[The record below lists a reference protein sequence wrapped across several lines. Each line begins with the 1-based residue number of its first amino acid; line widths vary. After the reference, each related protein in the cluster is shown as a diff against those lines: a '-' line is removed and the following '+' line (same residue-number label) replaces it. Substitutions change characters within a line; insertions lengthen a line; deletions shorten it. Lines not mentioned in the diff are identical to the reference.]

1 MFCIKCGKENKE
13 GSKVC
18 YYCGAL
24 LVNQKPPEQTSTEID
39 VNQVSSDETISTNCY
54 KCGKENKEGSKVCY
68 YCGALLVKPKPPEV
82 EKVETPPVQYP
93 TATPVIPP
101 TSNNAPGNFPPY
113 YNPTSGGYSP
123 PPSQRSPYPPGYRS
137 PYGMPPSAW
146 RGGMAQPRFPIAPN
160 GVPYVV
166 NENPQAFHSYTKE
179 GKQVYAIFASFS
191 IRVFAAFID
200 TMIMSIPGF
209 MLSLLVY
216 WVTLPASVLESNS
229 IDPTNPDVVSASNW
243 LILLNGT
250 IYLLYC
256 VFMTAR
262 FGQTVGH
269 RLMGLKVMKLDGSKP
284 DLSTALV
291 RNLFG
296 YSWIISQILSAVD
309 IGLVNILGFILTVM
323 VMIGFGSVAWAPRR
337 QGWHDRLA
345 GTIVVHRA
353 ELVKDLNF

>member
-1 MFCIKCGKENKE
+1 
-13 GSKVC
+13 
-18 YYCGAL
+18 
-24 LVNQKPPEQTSTEID
+24 P
-39 VNQVSSDETISTNCY
+39 
-54 KCGKENKEGSKVCY
+54 
-68 YCGALLVKPKPPEV
+68 
-82 EKVETPPVQYP
+82 
-93 TATPVIPP
+93 PP
-101 TSNNAPGNFPPY
+101 TQQN
-113 YNPTSGGYSP
+113 
-123 PPSQRSPYPPGYRS
+123 SPYPPGYRS
-137 PYGMPPSAW
+137 PYGMSPSAL
-146 RGGMAQPRFPIAPN
+146 RGGMLPPRFPVAPN

-166 NENPQAFHSYTKE
+166 NENPQAFHSYSKE

-191 IRVFAAFID
+191 IRLVAAIID
-200 TMIMSIPGF
+200 TLIMSIPSF

-216 WVTLPASVLESNS
+216 WVTLPASVIESNT
-229 IDPTNPDVVSASNW
+229 IDPTNPDVINASNW

-256 VFMTAR
+256 VSMTAR

-309 IGLVNILGFILTVM
+309 IGLVNVLGFILTIM
-323 VMIGFGSVAWAPRR
+323 VMIGFSSVAWAPRR

-345 GTIVVHRA
+345 GTVVVHRA